1 MRLSQTVRTLARR
14 QRRSSL
20 FALLLLAVSFSFCAA
35 AQATSDDP
43 SAIPSADSGLYLR
56 VRLSNPIKV
65 SKLKTGDVVQGAL
78 SRNVY
83 SADRQLF
90 SFGSKV
96 TLHVDHFERRRRTP
110 NDHWPWVVKAFTPRH
125 ENFPV
130 FKSATVSD
138 SSGEHSLQVSLVS
151 ISRMRDVRAK
161 AKDKN
166 KDKSPVPQS
175 VEESRPVEVNSSNG
189 KKTRTPTMI
198 LEAFDAADGGADG
211 ARAENQPDHPAD
223 AESNRPDSLPAGTR
237 CKLLLLNSVSASK
250 SKPGDPVHARL
261 LEPVLIDSK
270 IALPA
275 GTVFDGK
282 VMKKTPPKWLSRSGL
297 LYLGFTEVTLPD
309 GGRFPVTAS
318 LAGAQLDERSH
329 TRMDAEGALHGER
342 PGKAWMAINIG
353 VTAGLAKEVDDTVQL
368 IIEAVV
374 STATDASTAGT
385 ARIVAS
391 CVSGLYMATRKGR
404 DVVLPRFT
412 EMDVSLDRPASLHP
426 VAASASRSPASAA
439 K

>member
-1 MRLSQTVRTLARR
+1 MRLLEMVRTMRHKQSFLPLLA
-14 QRRSSL
+14 L
-20 FALLLLAVSFSFCAA
+20 FLLAVSFPFFAS

-43 SAIPSADSGLYLR
+43 SATLSSDPGLYLR
-56 VRLSNPIKV
+56 VRLSGPIKI
-65 SKLKTGDVVQGAL
+65 SKLKTRDIVEGVL

-90 SFGSKV
+90 SSGSRI
-96 TLHVDHFERRRRTP
+96 TLHIDHLERRRRTR
-110 NDHWPWVVKAFTPRH
+110 NDHWPWVVNAFTPRH

-130 FKSATVSD
+130 FKSAMLSD
-138 SSGEHSLQVSLVS
+138 STGEHSLQVSLIS
-151 ISRMRDVRAK
+151 ISRMRDIHAK
-161 AKDKN
+161 AKN
-166 KDKSPVPQS
+166 KDKPSVPQS
-175 VEESRPVEVNSSNG
+175 VEESPPVAVNSSKG

-198 LEAFDAADGGADG
+198 LEAFDSDD
-211 ARAENQPDHPAD
+211 ARADDARANNQTNYPAD
-223 AESNRPDSLPAGTR
+223 ADSNPPDSLPAGTR

-261 LEPVLIDSK
+261 LEPVFIESK
-270 IALPA
+270 VVLPA
-275 GTVFDGK
+275 GSIFDGK
-282 VMKKTPPKWLSRSGL
+282 VIKKTPPKWLSRSGL
-297 LYLGFTEVTLPD
+297 LYLGFTEVALPN
-309 GGRFPVTAS
+309 GGRFPIAAS

-329 TRMDAEGALHGER
+329 TRMDTEGALHGER

-374 STATDASTAGT
+374 STATDVSTAGT
-385 ARIVAS
+385 ARIVSS

-412 EMDVSLDRPASLHP
+412 EMDVSLDRPASVHP
-426 VAASASRSPASAA
+426 IPEPESRSAASAAE
-439 K
+439 